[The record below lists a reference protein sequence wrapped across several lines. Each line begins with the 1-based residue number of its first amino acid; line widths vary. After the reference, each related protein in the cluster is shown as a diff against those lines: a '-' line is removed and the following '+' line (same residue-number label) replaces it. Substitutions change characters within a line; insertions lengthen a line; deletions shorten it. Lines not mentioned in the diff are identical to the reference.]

1 MFGRMAVRPVDD
13 FIILG
18 VISPE
23 AARKLALELNKAA
36 DVAEGVYQRVE
47 PCLQSTGAGTL

>member
-1 MFGRMAVRPVDD
+1 MFGRMAVRPIDD